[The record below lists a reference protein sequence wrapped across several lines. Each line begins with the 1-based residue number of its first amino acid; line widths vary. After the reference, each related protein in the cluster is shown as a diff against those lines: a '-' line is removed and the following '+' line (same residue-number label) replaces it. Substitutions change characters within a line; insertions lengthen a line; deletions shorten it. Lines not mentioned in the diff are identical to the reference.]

1 MKYSDPQAAGKYE
14 CDYSSQ
20 WVINKR
26 TKTRSEG
33 AVPGDVLH
41 FVDEGLVPHGVE
53 GLGLGGGAVQVV
65 LVRVD
70 RHVRVYRLV
79 VYNPTPYL
87 HTL

>member
-1 MKYSDPQAAGKYE
+1 MSIRKLVE
-14 CDYSSQ
+14 
-20 WVINKR
+20 NE
-26 TKTRSEG
+26 RSG
-33 AVPGDVLH
+33 LHTVPGNVLH
-41 FVDEGLVPHGVE
+41 FVDEGLVPDGVE

-79 VYNPTPYL
+79 VYNGNAYL